1 MGVFDIETLTMI
13 EGDLPNKAQL
23 LVREWAENYK
33 ADLLKIWNT
42 QEFKQLP
49 PLE

>member
-1 MGVFDIETLTMI
+1 MFDIATLEML
-13 EGDLPNKAQL
+13 EGDLPAKAQTM
-23 LVREWAENYK
+23 VREWATIHREELMN
-33 ADLLKIWNT
+33 IWNT